1 MANDKM
7 KKGSKTVDPVKSKRE
22 IQAVKNYL
30 SGKNLSFQETPPF
43 NDAVVN
49 KFRLY

>member
-7 KKGSKTVDPVKSKRE
+7 KKGSKTVDPIKSKRE

-30 SGKNLSFQETPPF
+30 SGPMLGKI
-43 NDAVVN
+43 A
-49 KFRLY
+49 